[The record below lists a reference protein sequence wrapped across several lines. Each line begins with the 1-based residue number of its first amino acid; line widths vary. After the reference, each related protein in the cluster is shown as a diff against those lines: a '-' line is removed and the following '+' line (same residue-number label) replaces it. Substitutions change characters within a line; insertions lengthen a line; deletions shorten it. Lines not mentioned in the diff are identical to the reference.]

1 MRLILRKL
9 PVTAFTAVAIFDA
22 VKYFFFLVF
31 VKKIDVLRRCASETA
46 DLLQS
51 KKDDTF

>member
-22 VKYFFFLVF
+22 VKYFFSGIC
-31 VKKIDVLRRCASETA
+31 KKIDVLRRCASETA

-51 KKDDTF
+51 KKDDAF